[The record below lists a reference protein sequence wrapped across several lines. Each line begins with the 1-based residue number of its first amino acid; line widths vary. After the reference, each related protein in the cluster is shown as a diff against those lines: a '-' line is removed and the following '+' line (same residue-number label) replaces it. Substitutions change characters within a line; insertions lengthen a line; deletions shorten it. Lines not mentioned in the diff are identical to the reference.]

1 MATFYA
7 NPNDENEP
15 WIEKAAIDG
24 LSFRVWHVMFFCFSG
39 FVVSGTK
46 INIITKCVKIVSFLV
61 ILIGCCVKIRVPR
74 TKQEI
79 EADYR
84 RKKLAD
90 KFKERLKMIQNQE
103 MDEIDLERALD
114 IIREDYKEESRS
126 IELNPGYSDFNVGF
140 ENVSENLKGEPQVK
154 MN

>member
-39 FVVSGTK
+39 FVVS
-46 INIITKCVKIVSFLV
+46 V